1 MHSQT
6 AFKHTYI
13 IVALLLLTI
22 GSAADWPM
30 WRHDALR
37 SGTTP
42 ERIADKLHIEW
53 TRDYPQL
60 EPAWEDVVNRD
71 RMPYDL
77 QYEPIVVGDTLYF
90 GSNRNDRLTALDT
103 RTGAER
109 WRFYADG
116 PIRFAPVHFE
126 GRLYFTS
133 DDGNLYCLDAQTGKL
148 LGKIQPGPRPWK
160 VLGNSRLVSTWP
172 ARGGPVVQDSVVYY
186 SAGIWPF
193 MGTYFHAVD
202 ASTGETVWL
211 NDGDGST
218 FREQP
223 HGGATSFAGMG
234 PQGAIL
240 ASKDRLLVPGGR
252 SVPACLDIKNGRE
265 QYCYLEGTPGVERK
279 REGAS
284 QLASNGKYYF
294 NYRGVNTIMYDLD
307 NGEYR
312 YIWEEKVIPVLDQDN
327 LYMGNNKIRA
337 YDLSQLKKTRKV
349 EEKKGREYVYY
360 QWKMPELWSVEAD
373 ATGTLMKAGN
383 RLYAGGKDL
392 ITVLEL
398 SDDGP
403 AKIVDKIKV
412 EGKVVRLLAAD
423 DRLFAVTEKGRIYC
437 FGPEPTEPT
446 FWKPEGYEKAESTDL
461 VNDERLNKLVDRMG
475 ETLSAKKGYCL
486 AFGLKDGRLI
496 EAIARRLGLHVI
508 GVDPDPKRIEKL
520 RREFDEKGIYGKK
533 IALAVGTPDSF
544 CAPPYLAT
552 LAVTEDSSRIDAK
565 SPIGSIYRSLRPYGG
580 SLWMPYI
587 NENGRENLVAHIRSL
602 ELPSARIH
610 DEVGHYMI
618 SREGPL
624 EGAGTWTHQN
634 GDIASTS
641 KSNDQLVK
649 LPMGLLWFGGNRHS
663 DVLPRHAHGPTPQVL
678 GGRLFI
684 EGVDRLSARDVYT
697 GTVLWRRVFDGL
709 DTFNVYFSES
719 YELDPLF
726 QGYNQRHIPGANSR
740 GANYVVT
747 DDTVY
752 FLVNRE
758 CHLLD
763 PSTGKTRTIFTLP
776 KKIPKSNPPSWGFL
790 GVYEDLLI
798 AGEQFVPYSKLY
810 GIKPKEKWGAY
821 DHGSSKKLVVMDRHT
836 GKVLWSRDSQ
846 FALLHNGIIA
856 GNGRIYV
863 LDRYHPTILKGLK
876 RRGEEPEGKP
886 TLMALDAKTGRVV
899 WQSDKD
905 VFGTALAYD
914 RPNDILLL
922 TGKSGPD
929 MLDDEPRKELAA
941 LRGKNGKQIWHSKLT
956 HGAPVM
962 IRDET
967 VYFNGGGGCDLL
979 TGEKLMRRHAL
990 TDEKLPWD
998 FRRFHGC
1005 NSLMMSEHL
1014 MTFRSGS
1021 AGFFDIT
1028 RDGGTGNF
1036 GGFKSGCSANLVC
1049 ADGVLNAPDY
1059 TRTCTC
1065 SYPNQTSLALIHNP
1079 EIEYWTF
1086 NSYTTKLEDKK
1097 RVHRIGLNFGA
1108 PGDRRADNGTLWLD
1122 TPSVGG
1128 DSPNIPVLFSGSES
1142 IDFYKHNQMQLLDA
1156 PKPWITASGVEGVE
1170 KIEVLL
1176 NAQGK
1181 SEINKT
1187 IATGADD
1194 AEESNKDKKVTLT
1207 NEYLS
1212 ITGLNGD
1219 NLQGQTVGLRFTDLD
1234 IPPGAKIVSARLQF
1248 ESTDRR
1254 IAPARF
1260 DIAMEATDNAS
1271 PFEATPGNL
1280 SQRVATS
1287 KKIPWKATPWVGNN
1301 RRTPGE
1307 LSPNLGQL
1315 LQEIVDR
1322 PGWKQGSSVA
1332 FLLTGDGFR
1341 KAKSY
1346 EHGLKEVERLK
1357 KERKARKDK
1366 KKKPKKPLTK
1376 EEIEKEEKAF
1386 QKRLKD
1392 ILLKATGLT
1401 VEYLTPDPIKQKSW
1415 KDLKYTVTLHFLEPD
1430 QTVEPGQRVFD
1441 VRIQGEPVLEKFD
1454 IVAEAN
1460 GPKRGITRR
1469 FEHIR
1474 AANLMSFELIPRTEK
1489 RPIISGIEIVEE

>member
-1 MHSQT
+1 MRSQT
-6 AFKHTYI
+6 ASKQSYT
-13 IVALLLLTI
+13 IVAFLLLVTF
-22 GSAADWPM
+22 SAADWPM

-37 SGTTP
+37 TGATP
-42 ERIADKLHIEW
+42 EPIADKLNIEW

-71 RMPYDL
+71 RMPYDFY
-77 QYEPIVVGDTLYF
+77 YEPIVVGDTLYF
-90 GSNRNDRLTALDT
+90 GSNRNDRLTALDI

-116 PIRFAPVHFE
+116 PIRFAPVYSE
-126 GRLYFTS
+126 GRLYFAS
-133 DDGNLYCLDAQTGKL
+133 DDGNLYCLDAKTGRQ
-148 LGKIQPGPRPWK
+148 LGKIYPGPRPWK

-172 ARGGPVVQDSVVYY
+172 ARGGPVVQDGVIYY
-186 SAGIWPF
+186 AAGIWPF

-202 ASTGETVWL
+202 VATGETVWL

-218 FREQP
+218 FRNQP
-223 HGGATSFAGMG
+223 HGGATSFAGIG

-240 ASKDRLLVPGGR
+240 AGKDRILVPGGR
-252 SVPACLDIKNGRE
+252 SVPACLDIKDGRE
-265 QYCYLEGTPGVERK
+265 KYCYIEGTPGIERK

-294 NYRGVNTIMYDLD
+294 NHRGVNTIMYDLA

-312 YIWEEKVIPVLDQDN
+312 YIWEEKVIPVLDRDN
-327 LYMGNNKIRA
+327 LYMGSNKIRA
-337 YDLSQLKKTRKV
+337 YDLAKLKKNRAV
-349 EEKKGREYVYY
+349 EEKKGRKYIVDKWE
-360 QWKMPELWSVEAD
+360 MPELWSVVAD

-398 SDDGP
+398 RDDGP
-403 AKIVDKIKV
+403 AEIIDKIVVK
-412 EGKVVRLLAAD
+412 GKVTRLLAAA

-437 FGPEPTEPT
+437 FGSEPVEPT

-461 VNDERLNKLVDRMG
+461 VNDEQLNKLVDRMG
-475 ETLSAKKGYCL
+475 ETLSVKKGYCL
-486 AFGLKDGRLI
+486 AFGLSDGRLI

-508 GVDPDPKRIEKL
+508 GVDPAPERIEKL

-544 CAPPYLAT
+544 CAPPYLAV
-552 LAVTEDSSRIDAK
+552 LAVTEDPSRIGSK
-565 SPIGSIYRSLRPYGG
+565 SPVGSIYRSLRPYGG
-580 SLWMPYI
+580 ELWMPYF
-587 NENGRENLVAHIRSL
+587 NENGRDNLIAHIRSL
-602 ELPSARIH
+602 DLPSARIH
-610 DEVGHYMI
+610 DEVGHFMI

-624 EGAGTWTHQN
+624 EGAGTWTHQY
-634 GDIASTS
+634 GDIASTN
-641 KSNDQLVK
+641 KSNDRLVQ

-684 EGVDRLSARDVYT
+684 EGIDRLSARDVYT

-709 DTFNVYFSES
+709 DTFNVYYNES

-740 GANYVVT
+740 GTNYVVT
-747 DDTVY
+747 EDTVY

-758 CHLLD
+758 CYLLD

-776 KKIPKSNPPSWGFL
+776 KKTPKSNPPSWGFL

-821 DHGSSKKLVVMDRHT
+821 DHNSSKKLVVMDRHT
-836 GKVLWSRDSQ
+836 GKVLWSHDSK

-856 GNGRIYV
+856 GNGLIYV
-863 LDRYHPTILKGLK
+863 LDRYHPTIIKGLK

-886 TLMALDAKTGRVV
+886 ILSALDAKTGRVV
-899 WQSDKD
+899 WQSDKNI
-905 VFGTALAYD
+905 FGTALTYD
-914 RPNDILLL
+914 RPHDILLL

-929 MLDDEPRKELAA
+929 MLSDEPRDQLAA
-941 LRGKNGKQIWHSKLT
+941 FRGRNGKKIWHAKLT

-990 TDEKLPWD
+990 TGEKMPWD

-1028 RDGGTGNF
+1028 CDGGTGNF

-1079 EIEYWTF
+1079 DIEYWTF
-1086 NSYTTKLEDKK
+1086 NSYTTELEENK
-1097 RVHRIGLNFGA
+1097 RVRRVGLNFGA
-1108 PGDRRADNGTLWLD
+1108 PGDRRAENGTLWLD

-1128 DSPNIPVLFSGSES
+1128 DSPDIPVLFSGSGTP
-1142 IDFYKHNQMQLLDA
+1142 DYYRHNQMQLLDA
-1156 PKPWITASGVEGVE
+1156 PTPWITASGVEGAE

-1176 NAQGK
+1176 SGQGR
-1181 SEINKT
+1181 SEIKKL

-1194 AEESNKDKKVTLT
+1194 AEELNKDKKVTLT

-1212 ITGLNGD
+1212 IVDLDGD
-1219 NLQGQTVGLRFTDLD
+1219 ETQGQTVGLRFTDLD
-1234 IPPGAKIVSARLQF
+1234 IPRGAKIVSAYLQF

-1254 IAPARF
+1254 IFSAEF
-1260 DIAMEATDNAS
+1260 DIAMEAANSAL
-1271 PFEATPGNL
+1271 PFEAIPGNL
-1280 SQRVATS
+1280 SQRITTA
-1287 KKIPWKATPWVGNN
+1287 KKIPWKKNPWDDKN
-1301 RRTPGE
+1301 RRTQDE
-1307 LSPNLGQL
+1307 RSPNLGQL
-1315 LQEIVDR
+1315 LQEVVDR
-1322 PGWKQGSSVA
+1322 PGWNSGGSVA
-1332 FLLTGDGFR
+1332 FLITGNGFR
-1341 KAKSY
+1341 KAKAY
-1346 EHGLKEVERLK
+1346 EHGLKEIERLE
-1357 KERKARKDK
+1357 KEREE
-1366 KKKPKKPLTK
+1366 KKPKKALTEK
-1376 EEIEKEEKAF
+1376 EIEEEKKAL
-1386 QKRLKD
+1386 QKKLKNN
-1392 ILLKATGLT
+1392 LLSVTGLT
-1401 VEYLTPDPIKQKSW
+1401 VKYLSPDPLEQKSW
-1415 KDLKYTVTLHFLEPD
+1415 KDLKYTVTIHFLEPD
-1430 QTVEPGQRVFD
+1430 ETAKPGQRVFD
-1441 VRIQGEPVLEKFD
+1441 VLIQGKPVLERFD
-1454 IVAEAN
+1454 IMAEAN

-1469 FEHIR
+1469 FENIR
-1474 AANLMSFELIPRTEK
+1474 AANLMSFELIPHTEK
-1489 RPIISGIEIVEE
+1489 KPIISGIEIVEE